1 MTQTVNNQNT
11 SALKRGRPG
20 QRKQERLMRIARR
33 RRRLQ
38 IILISSIATALII
51 AAIVAVVLNQ
61 RHNDDIIAENNVHAT
76 ATANTNNVHATA
88 TTVAINAQATAT
100 VKDLIKQNPSG
111 PATPPATTTDPQ
123 KLADGLQYVV
133 SKEGTGPGAKP
144 GQTVYVEYT
153 GWFQSTGKKF
163 DSSYDHGGQPLPLT
177 LGQGQV
183 IKGWDEGLTG
193 MKQGETRRLII
204 PANLAYGP
212 QGFKDQQGHQLIP
225 PNATLVFDA
234 TIVGISD
241 QPPPQQQRPQ
251 QGG

>member
-1 MTQTVNNQNT
+1 MQMVNNQNI
-11 SALKRGRPG
+11 SPLKPGRPG
-20 QRKQERLMRIARR
+20 QRKQERLMRLARR

-38 IILISSIATALII
+38 IIAISSIATAIVI
-51 AAIVAVVLNQ
+51 AAIAGLVLNQ
-61 RHNDDIIAENNVHAT
+61 RHNDDIVAANNLHAT

-88 TTVAINAQATAT
+88 TVVAINAQATAT
-100 VKDLIKQNPSG
+100 VNGLIKQNPRG
-111 PATPPATTTDPQ
+111 LVTAPTVTGTPQ
-123 KLADGLQYVV
+123 KLADGLQYYITT
-133 SKEGTGPGAKP
+133 EGTGPGAKS

-153 GWFQSTGKKF
+153 GWFQSSGKKF

-193 MKQGETRRLII
+193 MKMGETRRLII

-212 QGFKDQQGHQLIP
+212 QGLKDQQGNQLIP
-225 PNATLVFDA
+225 PNSVLVFDA

-241 QPPPQQQRPQ
+241 QPPPQQQPQ
-251 QGG
+251 Q

>member
-11 SALKRGRPG
+11 SSLKRGRPG
-20 QRKQERLMRIARR
+20 QRQQERLVRIARR

-38 IILISSIATALII
+38 IIAISSIATALII
-51 AAIVAVVLNQ
+51 AAIVALILNQ
-61 RHNDDIIAENNVHAT
+61 RQLDAVTAENNVHAT
-76 ATANTNNVHATA
+76 ATANAQSVQATA
-88 TTVAINAQATAT
+88 SVVNANAQATAT
-100 VKDLIKQNPSG
+100 VNNLIKRNPAG
-111 PATPPATTTDPQ
+111 PASPPPVAGTPQ
-123 KLADGLQYVV
+123 KLADGLEYII

-153 GWFQSTGKKF
+153 GWFQSNGKKF

-193 MKQGETRRLII
+193 MKLGETRRLII
-204 PANLAYGP
+204 PASLAYGP

-225 PNATLVFDA
+225 PDATLIFDA
-234 TIVGISD
+234 SVVGISD
-241 QPPPQQQRPQ
+241 QPPPQQQPQ
-251 QGG
+251 Q